1 MKFYKFTAI
10 FEKEQGTKETY
21 NVQVPALPGCLTFGE
36 SLSEAEYNIQEAM
49 ELYLSVLIDEEK
61 EVPCDKKVRA
71 SKGAI
76 SKEILVAVKH
86 EVSAGIPTHEIA
98 QFASA

>member
-1 MKFYKFTAI
+1 MKFYKYTAI
-10 FEKEQGTKETY
+10 FEKESGTKETY

-36 SLSEAEYNIQEAM
+36 SFSEAEYNIQEAI
-49 ELYLSVLIDEEK
+49 ELYLSVLIDEGK
-61 EVPCDKKVRA
+61 EVPMDKKLRVP
-71 SKGAI
+71 KGAI

-86 EVSAGIPTHEIA
+86 EVSAGISTYETA